1 MIQLDIT
8 ITMGNDSKSMS
19 FEEARELYNTLGQ
32 IFRNN
37 QSFSQNDYNLARKQD
52 KTDAYI
58 GTRQPDE
65 SVPQHTEPVSTSAP
79 FMNETYPNGK
89 PVPPPNPLNPQ
100 PSASGPISRTN
111 PPQPPEAVKT
121 VEDRLSVEKAL
132 ERARIRTSGCR
143 SDVKS
148 TSGCGS

>member
-1 MIQLDIT
+1 MIQLEIT
-8 ITMGNDSKSMS
+8 ITMGNDSKTMLLD
-19 FEEARELYNTLGQ
+19 EARELYNTLGQ
-32 IFRNN
+32 IFKDNGTLQDHFAVRN
-37 QSFSQNDYNLARKQD
+37 
-52 KTDAYI
+52 TE
-58 GTRQPDE
+58 PP
-65 SVPQHTEPVSTSAP
+65 VPQYGDSMNHSGQHTEPVSSSAP

>member
-37 QSFSQNDYNLARKQD
+37 GVLQNNSYTKAHVEYNEPFIDTSTATASNPLNR
-52 KTDAYI
+52 
-58 GTRQPDE
+58 
-65 SVPQHTEPVSTSAP
+65 EPVSSSAP

>member
-8 ITMGNDSKSMS
+8 ITMGEDSRTMS
-19 FEEARELYNTLGQ
+19 LEEARELYDTLGQ
-32 IFRNN
+32 MFRTG
-37 QSFSQNDYNLARKQD
+37 SAFSQNDYNLARG
-52 KTDAYI
+52 Y
-58 GTRQPDE
+58 
-65 SVPQHTEPVSTSAP
+65 HTEPVSELAP
-79 FMNETYPNGK
+79 SMKETYPNGK

-100 PSASGPISRTN
+100 PSASGPISKTN
-111 PPQPPEAVKT
+111 PPNPPEAVKT